1 MANKD
6 VYIKIDQDDTEDIQV
21 KESSEA
27 LSAVCNKIKER
38 GFTNF
43 VMYYNNEHKKQNDPI
58 PATTEANPL
67 LIITK
72 VG

>member
-21 KESSEA
+21 KESSRA
-27 LSAVCNKIKER
+27 LSAVCNKIKGR
-38 GFTNF
+38 DFTNF
-43 VMYYNNEHKKQNDPI
+43 VMYHQNELKKQNDPI
-58 PATTEANPL
+58 PNTTTNNPL
-67 LIITK
+67 HIITK